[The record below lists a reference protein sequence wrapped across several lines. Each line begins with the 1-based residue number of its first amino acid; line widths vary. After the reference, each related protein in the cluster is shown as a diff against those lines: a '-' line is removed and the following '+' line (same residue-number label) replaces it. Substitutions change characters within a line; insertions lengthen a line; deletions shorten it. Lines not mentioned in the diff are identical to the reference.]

1 MIGLSMPLSF
11 MLEVNCRS
19 VAGAVAD
26 TDETY
31 GAQAAAEKNTF
42 TNTNNS
48 ANYANYANHA
58 KYANYANYGL
68 GDLGQETTVKH
79 VFSHN
84 SHNQHYQHC
93 YLYQ

>member
-1 MIGLSMPLSF
+1 MIYPIGGCSTRPI
-11 MLEVNCRS
+11 VNVAGADAGA

-48 ANYANYANHA
+48 ANYANYAKNKGFEA
-58 KYANYANYGL
+58 ESAPESRSPLKV
-68 GDLGQETTVKH
+68 DLR
-79 VFSHN
+79 
-84 SHNQHYQHC
+84 
-93 YLYQ
+93 

>member
-1 MIGLSMPLSF
+1 MIYPIGGCSTRPI
-11 MLEVNCRS
+11 VHVAGADAGADAGA

-48 ANYANYANHA
+48 ANNANNANNANSNA
-58 KYANYANYGL
+58 KK
-68 GDLGQETTVKH
+68 GDCNAKNRTGGTGTGQ
-79 VFSHN
+79 
-84 SHNQHYQHC
+84 
-93 YLYQ
+93 

>member
-1 MIGLSMPLSF
+1 MIYPIGGCSTRPI
-11 MLEVNCRS
+11 VHVAGADAGADAGA

-48 ANYANYANHA
+48 ANN
-58 KYANYANYGL
+58 ANYANYAKNTGFKGIRKQKNIFL
-68 GDLGQETTVKH
+68 QTTDKT
-79 VFSHN
+79 
-84 SHNQHYQHC
+84 
-93 YLYQ
+93 